1 MYNFYD
7 QICLVLFGETGHG
20 KSTLGNAILGK
31 EIFKVND
38 TMQSVTREIYG
49 CQGTDKSKNL
59 FVIDT
64 PGINDSEGK
73 DNESLKKIAKYLKR
87 RNDLKGIVV
96 VLNYCLQTALQNSAK
111 KAFKTIFRIFKSKN
125 IYTNIIVAFTHF
137 FSGRKPPKR
146 NEQGELIEKIFR
158 IFKENYF
165 EMFEQ
170 ECPINSLPFYFL
182 EIDSIEGLDNESQ
195 MEINN
200 MIATIYNREPI
211 NPSIIKVKDDYNI
224 KDELVSTRFVEN
236 IVRFEGDYIIKKISK
251 YKKTIIK
258 YYDSKPDN
266 ILDELVE
273 EYERKVLNSDLI
285 EQKKQLQIQKLREKQ
300 MQEQL
305 QKEIENQER
314 IRMEREKELNRLREE
329 QKRKEEERKNL
340 ERRVRLEIEREE
352 QRRRR
357 EKEKRIRIRNKIKYY
372 IDNPRYENDSSSV
385 YELYQ
390 TWSYGLLSSPSY
402 DDIEIELLRTVRLDK
417 EDQPFSYVTG
427 RINGSF
433 SGKVILGWKLI
444 NRHNNE
450 NGGSWKRIG
459 KILGTS
465 NYDFSFTSCYWRSL
479 HWTLEL
485 YGIELPY
492 DYYDI
497 IEDDEDDLY

>member
-1 MYNFYD
+1 M
-7 QICLVLFGETGHG
+7 
-20 KSTLGNAILGK
+20 
-31 EIFKVND
+31 
-38 TMQSVTREIYG
+38 
-49 CQGTDKSKNL
+49 
-59 FVIDT
+59 
-64 PGINDSEGK
+64 
-73 DNESLKKIAKYLKR
+73 
-87 RNDLKGIVV
+87 
-96 VLNYCLQTALQNSAK
+96 
-111 KAFKTIFRIFKSKN
+111 
-125 IYTNIIVAFTHF
+125 
-137 FSGRKPPKR
+137 
-146 NEQGELIEKIFR
+146 
-158 IFKENYF
+158 
-165 EMFEQ
+165 
-170 ECPINSLPFYFL
+170 
-182 EIDSIEGLDNESQ
+182 
-195 MEINN
+195 
-200 MIATIYNREPI
+200 
-211 NPSIIKVKDDYNI
+211 
-224 KDELVSTRFVEN
+224 
-236 IVRFEGDYIIKKISK
+236 
-251 YKKTIIK
+251 
-258 YYDSKPDN
+258 
-266 ILDELVE
+266 
-273 EYERKVLNSDLI
+273 
-285 EQKKQLQIQKLREKQ
+285 QKLREKQ
-300 MQEQL
+300 MQEQM

-357 EKEKRIRIRNKIKYY
+357 EEEKRIRIRNKIKYY